1 MPAFRALFPLALA
14 SAGLAGVVLGA
25 HPAAVGQPA
34 GPARATS
41 GGILGARDP
50 AWSPAG
56 QRVALSIR
64 DQIWTLGT
72 DGRDPRA
79 VVRWPGGTSALER
92 DPAWSPDGR
101 KLAFAGRIDDSGF
114 DLYVVD
120 AAGGEPRRVT
130 SLSGDE
136 RWPSW
141 VPDGRLVFANR
152 ERGQWDLHAVDPARP
167 SPNLER
173 LTDTTSDETEPHVSP
188 DGRLVVFV
196 STADAT
202 DGEADLWLLE
212 LSGRVGVSASGLTR
226 PDPTPLIRDRG
237 AESSPAWAPDGA
249 RLAYSVTQDGAG
261 SIRILEVETPGA
273 GRGDDAAPLP
283 VVVSRRP
290 GQVAW
295 SPDGHTLFVTDLAER
310 DPGYNG
316 QPRRGG
322 DTSGPTFPAPTDLG
336 ARFLDAPVPPD
347 TTSRPL
353 RAVVSMSP
361 ARRLATFDAIWDA
374 LIGQAHPDAAAGAAW
389 RALRDRLRPR
399 AGAAADD
406 EAFEDVTDALIAEA
420 PLIGPAV
427 ASRGGIVVS
436 AHPLASEAGAGA
448 LRAGGNAIDAAIAAS
463 FALGVVEPDASGI
476 GGDGMALVWRAGSQA
491 PVVVDFK
498 DQAPAAASLG
508 NPAVLRDGQ
517 LVDHGPAALN
527 IPGVV
532 AGMDHLYQHYGSGRL
547 AWADLISP
555 ATNYAAAGFVL
566 DGTLPATVAEGQA
579 TIGRYAGARG
589 LFLPGGRL
597 PQPGDRFVNADLAA
611 TLRIIAAQGADAF
624 YRGELARRMVDDLA
638 GHGGILTRQD
648 LEQYRVVER
657 TPVRGTFRG
666 HVVFSTPPPV
676 ASGTALIEVLQTLD
690 RRPAVPGAQL
700 ARDADVAHLLIET
713 FRHVHYVRA
722 VDPAIWPDQTAAHL
736 DSAHAI
742 DVFGQIDPRRAS
754 TRRPAADEDGAAPAG
769 SGGAAADLPSGPG
782 DADGPRSR
790 LGRGTSALVVA
801 DRDGNVV
808 VITQTLSTWGGS
820 FYVSPGLGFLY
831 NNHLRMA
838 RARRGAPGALTPH
851 ARSSSANASTI
862 LCREIDGRLV
872 PRLALA
878 AAGSAW
884 IVPSVVEVIEAVVD
898 GGLGPQA
905 AIEAPRLRVDETG
918 DVQIEDRF
926 PRRVVA
932 ELVRRGHVVTR
943 IGAKGELRYG
953 FVSAVAFGPD
963 AGALAAGA
971 DPRRSHAA
979 VAVP

>member
-1 MPAFRALFPLALA
+1 M
-14 SAGLAGVVLGA
+14 
-25 HPAAVGQPA
+25 
-34 GPARATS
+34 
-41 GGILGARDP
+41 
-50 AWSPAG
+50 
-56 QRVALSIR
+56 
-64 DQIWTLGT
+64 
-72 DGRDPRA
+72 
-79 VVRWPGGTSALER
+79 
-92 DPAWSPDGR
+92 
-101 KLAFAGRIDDSGF
+101 
-114 DLYVVD
+114 
-120 AAGGEPRRVT
+120 
-130 SLSGDE
+130 
-136 RWPSW
+136 
-141 VPDGRLVFANR
+141 
-152 ERGQWDLHAVDPARP
+152 
-167 SPNLER
+167 
-173 LTDTTSDETEPHVSP
+173 
-188 DGRLVVFV
+188 
-196 STADAT
+196 
-202 DGEADLWLLE
+202 
-212 LSGRVGVSASGLTR
+212 
-226 PDPTPLIRDRG
+226 
-237 AESSPAWAPDGA
+237 
-249 RLAYSVTQDGAG
+249 
-261 SIRILEVETPGA
+261 
-273 GRGDDAAPLP
+273 
-283 VVVSRRP
+283 
-290 GQVAW
+290 
-295 SPDGHTLFVTDLAER
+295 
-310 DPGYNG
+310 
-316 QPRRGG
+316 
-322 DTSGPTFPAPTDLG
+322 
-336 ARFLDAPVPPD
+336 
-347 TTSRPL
+347 
-353 RAVVSMSP
+353 
-361 ARRLATFDAIWDA
+361 
-374 LIGQAHPDAAAGAAW
+374 
-389 RALRDRLRPR
+389 
-399 AGAAADD
+399 
-406 EAFEDVTDALIAEA
+406 
-420 PLIGPAV
+420 
-427 ASRGGIVVS
+427 
-436 AHPLASEAGAGA
+436 
-448 LRAGGNAIDAAIAAS
+448 RAGGNAIDAAIAAS

-547 AWADLISP
+547 AWADLIAP
-555 ATNYAAAGFVL
+555 ATDYAAAGFVL

-736 DSAHAI
+736 DPAHAV
-742 DVFGQIDPRRAS
+742 DVFSQIDPRRAS

-884 IVPSVVEVIEAVVD
+884 IVPSVVEVIE
-898 GGLGPQA
+898 GGRGRRARSAGRRRSAAAAGRRDRRRADRGSLPAPRRRRAGPSRPRGDADRRQGRA
-905 AIEAPRLRVDETG
+905 ALRLRVGGRLRSGRRGARGRRRPAPLACRRRRALTAPFTVRRQLIELASCDLRDPPSDASGSPQPSCCRHPRPPASCSRPMGPRLR
-918 DVQIEDRF
+918 
-926 PRRVVA
+926 
-932 ELVRRGHVVTR
+932 RRGR
-943 IGAKGELRYG
+943 KRG
-953 FVSAVAFGPD
+953 D
-963 AGALAAGA
+963 ACA
-971 DPRRSHAA
+971 PRSRRTCTPTCRRASRSSRSGSRTTSCRG
-979 VAVP
+979 